1 MAATPRRRR
10 RSSRSNR
17 PACSRSASIRRL
29 PTPPDMRVPHF
40 LSPRSF
46 SMPSPLSA
54 IPVRVRALAL
64 VAATAAATTAV
75 VLPAATAQ
83 SSAPAPQMVVGLPDF
98 TNLVQQVGPGVVNV
112 EAQIGARQMAAREG
126 GTEEDQIPEI
136 FRRFFGPDLPFPGA
150 PGGPGSPGPDDGAH
164 GVSLGSGFLISGDG
178 YVLTNHHVVDG
189 ADQVTVRLSDRREFK
204 AKVVGSDEQSD
215 VALLKID
222 ATGLPALRLADSNQL
237 KPGQWVVAI
246 GSPFGLDHSVTAG
259 IVSAVG
265 RANPYADQR
274 YVPFI
279 QTDVAINR
287 GNSGGPL
294 LNTRGEVVGVNSQ
307 IFSNSGGYMGV
318 SFAIPIDI
326 AMGAVKQLKATG
338 RVSRG
343 QIGVRVQQI
352 DAEKARGLGLQ
363 DSRGALVGDIEPGS
377 PAEKAG
383 LVPGDVIRSFNGV
396 PINDSSDLP
405 PLVGAQPPGTR
416 ATLGVFHDGRT
427 RDVAVTLGRLDD
439 GVAATGPARPGR
451 GPSAEGRNPLGLVG
465 QALDNDDR
473 RQLGLKANE
482 GVAIASVEG
491 LAARRAGLQPGDV
504 VLQVGHARVGTPTEL
519 DRALAGVQPGQTVM
533 LLVRRGNASQFVAV
547 TPRGTSER

>member
-1 MAATPRRRR
+1 
-10 RSSRSNR
+10 
-17 PACSRSASIRRL
+17 
-29 PTPPDMRVPHF
+29 
-40 LSPRSF
+40 
-46 SMPSPLSA
+46 MPSPLSLSV
-54 IPVRVRALAL
+54 PLRVRALAL
-64 VAATAAATTAV
+64 VAVTAAATTAV

-83 SSAPAPQMVVGLPDF
+83 SSSPAPQMVVGLPDF

-112 EAQIGARQMAAREG
+112 EAEVGPRQSAAHG
-126 GTEEDQIPEI
+126 GQGEDDQIPEI
-136 FRRFFGPDLPFPGA
+136 FKRFFGPDMPFPGM
-150 PGGPGSPGPDDGAH
+150 PNPDDAPR

-215 VALLKID
+215 VALLKIE
-222 ATGLPALRLADSNQL
+222 ASGLPALHLGDSNQL

-265 RANPYADQR
+265 RSNPYANQR

-294 LNTRGEVVGVNSQ
+294 LNTRGEVVGINSQ

-326 AMGAVKQLKATG
+326 AMGAVKQLKASG
-338 RVSRG
+338 KVSRG

-352 DAEKARGLGLQ
+352 DAEKARGLGLP
-363 DSRGALVGDIEPGS
+363 DSRGALVGDVEAGS

-405 PLVGAQPPGTR
+405 PMVGALEPGSR
-416 ATLGVFHDGRT
+416 ATLGVFHDGQT
-427 RDVAVTLGRLDD
+427 RSVAVTLGKLDE
-439 GVAATGPARPGR
+439 GVANAAPAEQGKA
-451 GPSAEGRNPLGLVG
+451 PSAGGRNALGLVG
-465 QALDNDDR
+465 QPLDQDDR
-473 RQLGLKANE
+473 RQLGLKPNE
-482 GVAIASVEG
+482 GVGIAGVEG

-504 VLQVGHARVGTPTEL
+504 VLQVGRTPVGSPAAL
-519 DRALAGVQPGQTVM
+519 DRALAGVKPGQTVM
-533 LLVRRGNASQFVAV
+533 LLVHRGNASQFVAV
-547 TPRGTSER
+547 TPRETSER